1 MRRLA
6 RYRPSPAMIVAIIA
20 LVVAC
25 AGTATAARVLI
36 RGSGQVARGSIN
48 TGDLADRRGVSIAD
62 LTPRTRFRL
71 TATPGS
77 EGPPGQRGPQGP
89 QGPRGA
95 EGAPGAPGA
104 DGSAIAFA
112 YVAPDGTFDEA
123 RSKGIN
129 SVARSPSF
137 PDSGVYCFDLVPTAR
152 NAVASID
159 FMTTESAVETIYP
172 ILPGTASGG
181 SAFLTNQCPPAQ
193 QDAAVVVSDV
203 VNPSNTIP
211 PRGFWIAFN

>member
-6 RYRPSPAMIVAIIA
+6 RLRPSPAMIVAIIA

-48 TGDLADRRGVSIAD
+48 TGDLANARGVSIVD
-62 LTPRTRFRL
+62 LTPRTRARL
-71 TATPGS
+71 TATPGE

-95 EGAPGAPGA
+95 EGAPGASGA

-112 YVAPDGTFDEA
+112 HVDPDGTLDEA
-123 RSKGIN
+123 RSKGVN
-129 SVARSPSF
+129 SVATSPAF
-137 PDSGVYCFDLVPTAR
+137 PGLGVYCFDLVPAAR

-159 FMTTESAVETIYP
+159 WVTTTSGAETIYP
-172 ILPGTASGG
+172 VLPNTRSGG
-181 SAFLTNQCPPAQ
+181 STIIENFCPAAQ
-193 QDAAVVVSDV
+193 QDAAAIVSHSPDSS
-203 VNPSNTIP
+203 NPQ
-211 PRGFWIAFN
+211 RGFWIAFN

>member
-6 RYRPSPAMIVAIIA
+6 RYRPTPAMIVAIIA

-36 RGSGQVARGSIN
+36 KDSGQVARGSIN
-48 TGDLADRRGVSIAD
+48 TGDLANGRGVSIVD

-71 TATPGS
+71 TASRGP
-77 EGPPGQRGPQGP
+77 EGATGPRGPQGP

-95 EGAPGAPGA
+95 EGAAGAKGA

-112 YVAPDGTFDEA
+112 YVNADGTLDET
-123 RSKGIN
+123 RSKGVN
-129 SVARSPSF
+129 SVATSPAS
-137 PDSGVYCFDLVPTAR
+137 PGGGVHCFDLVPSAR

-159 FMTTESAVETIYP
+159 FRTTASFIETIYP
-172 ILPGTASGG
+172 VLPATASGG
-181 SAFLTNQCPPAQ
+181 SAFLTTFCPPAQ
-193 QDAAVVVSDV
+193 QDAAAVVSDV
-203 VNPSNTIP
+203 GSFAA
-211 PRGFWIAFN
+211 RAFWIAFN

>member
-1 MRRLA
+1 MRRLVQ
-6 RYRPSPAMIVAIIA
+6 YRPSPAMIVAIIA

-48 TGDLADRRGVSIAD
+48 TGDLADRKGVSMAD
-62 LTPRTRFRL
+62 LTPRTRLQL
-71 TATPGS
+71 TATPGP

-95 EGAPGAPGA
+95 EGAPGAKGA

-112 YVAPDGTFDEA
+112 YVAPDGTLNESQ
-123 RSKGIN
+123 SKGVN
-129 SVARSPSF
+129 SVARSPTLS
-137 PDSGVYCFDLVPTAR
+137 SNGVYCFDLVPTAR

-159 FMTTESAVETIYP
+159 FMTTESGVETIYP

-181 SAFLTNQCPPAQ
+181 SAFLTTHCPPAQ
-193 QDAAVVVSDV
+193 QDAAVLVSDV